1 MKEVNMKTL
10 YSGAAVTLILAGALP
25 AFAGGPV
32 ATPPEPAPLAAA
44 PAPVMPTG
52 GDWTGGSVGL
62 SLSYGNDSFAG
73 GSGTGALYGVR
84 GAYDYDFGGWVLGGE
99 ASYDWADIGA
109 GGSTLKDMSRV
120 GLRVGPDLGDT
131 FLYVTGGAA
140 MATQS
145 TGGVTATDNGWYA
158 GIGAEHRFSRNWSV
172 GAELL
177 TNRFSNF
184 NGSGSE
190 LNATTAAVNV
200 NYRF

>member
-1 MKEVNMKTL
+1 MKILHSSAT
-10 YSGAAVTLILAGALP
+10 AALILVGAVP

-32 ATPPEPAPLAAA
+32 VTAPEPAPVVAA
-44 PAPVMPTG
+44 PAPMMPAN
-52 GDWTGGSVGL
+52 GDWTGASAGL
-62 SLSYGNDSFAG
+62 SLSYGSDSFAG
-73 GSGTGALYGVR
+73 GNGTGALYGVR

-99 ASYDWADIGA
+99 ASYDWSDISA
-109 GGSTLKDMSRV
+109 GGSTLKNMGRV
-120 GLRVGPDLGDT
+120 GLRAGPDLGDT

-145 TGGVTATDNGWYA
+145 TGGVDANDNGWYA
-158 GIGAEHRFSRNWSV
+158 GIGGEHKFGQNWSV

-190 LNATTAAVNV
+190 LDATTASVNV

>member
-62 SLSYGNDSFAG
+62 SLSYGNVSFAG

-99 ASYDWADIGA
+99 ASFDWADIGA
-109 GGSTLKDMSRV
+109 
-120 GLRVGPDLGDT
+120 
-131 FLYVTGGAA
+131 
-140 MATQS
+140 
-145 TGGVTATDNGWYA
+145 
-158 GIGAEHRFSRNWSV
+158 EHRFCRNWSV

>member
-1 MKEVNMKTL
+1 MKILNV
-10 YSGAAVTLILAGALP
+10 SAAAGLILAGALP

-32 ATPPEPAPLAAA
+32 VTPPEPAPVAAA
-44 PAPVMPTG
+44 PAPMMPAN
-52 GDWTGGSVGL
+52 GDWTGLSAGL
-62 SLSYGNDSFAG
+62 ALSYGSDSFAG
-73 GSGTGALYGVR
+73 GNGTGALYGVR

-99 ASYDWADIGA
+99 ASYDWSDISA
-109 GGSTLKDMSRV
+109 GGSTLKNMARV
-120 GLRVGPDLGDT
+120 GLRAGPDLGDT

-145 TGGVTATDNGWYA
+145 TGGVDANDNGWYA
-158 GIGAEHRFSRNWSV
+158 GIGAEHKFGQNWSV

-190 LNATTAAVNV
+190 LNATTASVNV